1 MLGPSPCLGEFPDN
15 LLMSTQAYPN
25 WWTRLVTFLAA
36 ALTSA
41 SIAWWGLTLNTPS
54 GGVPSFDARPVP
66 QIDASALGRALG
78 ADTMPQ
84 AQVPA
89 SEAVTI
95 QLFGVVA
102 REAGQGHALM
112 AVDGAPAKTYK
123 VGSVVIDGLV
133 LQSVSTRGAKL
144 GSTME
149 GPASQTL
156 ELPPLSKL

>member
-1 MLGPSPCLGEFPDN
+1 
-15 LLMSTQAYPN
+15 
-25 WWTRLVTFLAA
+25 
-36 ALTSA
+36 
-41 SIAWWGLTLNTPS
+41 
-54 GGVPSFDARPVP
+54 
-66 QIDASALGRALG
+66 
-78 ADTMPQ
+78 MPQ

-95 QLFGVVA
+95 QLFGVVVA

-149 GPASQTL
+149 GPASPTL

>member
-1 MLGPSPCLGEFPDN
+1 
-15 LLMSTQAYPN
+15 
-25 WWTRLVTFLAA
+25 
-36 ALTSA
+36 
-41 SIAWWGLTLNTPS
+41 
-54 GGVPSFDARPVP
+54 
-66 QIDASALGRALG
+66 
-78 ADTMPQ
+78 MPQ

-95 QLFGVVA
+95 QLLGVVA